1 MQGTRTCAARAL
13 PRVVANIL
21 TLVLIALL
29 VLPGCNSNKRPP
41 RAQQVRPAIVRDV
54 PTPLRGTIGA
64 VCRFEGARPVL
75 VSGIGFVVGLNGTGG
90 LPLPTDIA
98 ATMERQMRL
107 NGIGPSNDLPGT
119 PFEGMTASQLLRD
132 PNTAVVI
139 VQGAVPP
146 GSPDGTTLDVYVR
159 ALNATSLEGG
169 TLWTTELR
177 LGLPSQ
183 FGAVQARA
191 VGQAKGPIFINP
203 FAEPG
208 AEADGVTR
216 TAGRIL
222 DGGVVTIT
230 TQLILALD
238 NPSHSMARA
247 ITEAINNRFPR
258 GRGDDGPIASGR
270 DSEFVKLR
278 IPYAYRNRQ
287 PEFIELVRYTAV
299 DQSYPEANAKRFAD
313 ALQVDASLGDELSW
327 ALQAVG
333 PQAKPFLRNLYGHAD
348 VIPRLAALRAGAG
361 LNDPRVVPYLIDIA
375 SAGPSRHRTAAIG
388 LLAKVDGGPEIET
401 TLQSL
406 LASDEL
412 PVRVG
417 AYEALADRAEAAQL
431 RRLVQS
437 ERAEKNPV
445 SRRPYEVLY
454 ALSRSYLPS
463 GTIHG
468 VSRELVEGKFFLDRV
483 PVGKPLVYITQQRIP
498 RIVLFGEDLDLHKP
512 LVSTMWSDRLMF
524 VSDAPEDPTRIYY
537 RTLPQMRAGEPIEG
551 TGRTIL
557 HEVKGDL
564 TTVIK
569 FLAHTPTPENPRP
582 GLSFSYSEVVGALY
596 GLYKD
601 RAMTAAF
608 STERDRLLADIVSLL
623 SQQEIEVRPE
633 RIGEDTQLVV
643 FDDPRN
649 LPADRSE
656 LRDDASGILVPL
668 RPAVAEQ
675 PGTPASGG

>member
-1 MQGTRTCAARAL
+1 MQGTRPCAARAL

-21 TLVLIALL
+21 TLVLVSVL
-29 VLPGCNSNKRPP
+29 VVPGCTSSKRPP

-64 VCRFEGARPVL
+64 VCRFEGAQPVL

-90 LPLPTDIA
+90 LPLPADIA
-98 ATMERQMRL
+98 ATMEREMRL

-119 PFEGMTASQLLRD
+119 PFEGMTAAQLLRD

-146 GSPDGTTLDVYVR
+146 GSPEGTTLDVYVR

-169 TLWTTELR
+169 SLWTTELR
-177 LGLPSQ
+177 LGRPSQ
-183 FGAVQARA
+183 FGAVQAR
-191 VGQAKGPIFINP
+191 VIGQAKGPIFINP

-222 DGGVVTIT
+222 DGAVVTLT

-238 NPSHSMARA
+238 NPSHSMASA
-247 ITEAINNRFPR
+247 ITDAINNRFPR
-258 GRGDDGPIASGR
+258 GRGDDGSIATGR

-278 IPYAYRNRQ
+278 IPYAYRERQ
-287 PEFIELVRYTAV
+287 GEFIELIRHTAV

-313 ALQVDASLGDELSW
+313 ALLVDASLADELSW

-333 PQAKPFLRNLYGHAD
+333 PQAKPFLRDLYGHAD

-361 LNDPRVVPYLIDIA
+361 LNDPRVAPYLIDLA
-375 SAGPSRHRTAAIG
+375 TQGQARYRTAAIA

-406 LASDEL
+406 LASEEL
-412 PVRVG
+412 PVRVA
-417 AYEALADRAEAAQL
+417 AYEALADRAEASQL
-431 RRLVQS
+431 RRLVES

-445 SRRPYEVLY
+445 SRRPYEVLH
-454 ALSRSYLPS
+454 ALSRSYLPK
-463 GTIHG
+463 GTIQG

-498 RIVLFGEDLDLHKP
+498 RIVLFGEQLDLDKP
-512 LVSTMWSDRLMF
+512 LLSTMWSDRLMF
-524 VSDAPEDPTRIYY
+524 VCDSPEDPTRIYY
-537 RTLPQMRAGEPIEG
+537 RTLPQMRSGEPIDG
-551 TGRTIL
+551 TGRTTL
-557 HEVKGDL
+557 QEVQGDL
-564 TTVIK
+564 PALIK
-569 FLAHTPTPENPRP
+569 FIAHTPTPEDPHP

-601 RAMTAAF
+601 RAMTAGF

-623 SQQEIEVRPE
+623 SQSEIEVRPE
-633 RIGEDTQLVV
+633 RMGEETQLVV
-643 FDDPRN
+643 FDDPRS
-649 LPADRSE
+649 LPAERSE

-675 PGTPASGG
+675 PGTPADGG